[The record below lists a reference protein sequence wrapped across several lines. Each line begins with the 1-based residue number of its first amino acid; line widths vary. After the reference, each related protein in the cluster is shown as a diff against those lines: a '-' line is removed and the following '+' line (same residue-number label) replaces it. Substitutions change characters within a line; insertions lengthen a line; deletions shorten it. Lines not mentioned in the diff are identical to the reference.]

1 MIVFGLILF
10 VLGFFLVLYDIL
22 NSFFVLSLI
31 IMNMQI
37 RCFS

>member
-10 VLGFFLVLYDIL
+10 VLGGFLVLSDIL

-37 RCFS
+37 SR